1 MSPKRTPRPTADP
14 TWEFRARFRRN
25 AFGWKSQPAIQRIRQ
40 AVSEIKKVAR
50 GDALRAAEGAVLF
63 IERVSPAIEQV
74 DSSSGAIGTA
84 VNRALDEL
92 VPIVA
97 HAPADAKTR
106 GDWLERLWEAHAA
119 DRIPY
124 IERLADRWGELC
136 ASKDVASAWADRLL
150 DVTRMAL
157 RRDQGERAHFHG
169 TTACLSALYRAER
182 HAEILDVLHAE
193 TFWPYKRWAVRALI
207 AMGRK
212 AEAIRLAESSR
223 GRWTS
228 DADVDELCE
237 EILLSSGLVD
247 EAYARYSVRTHRGA
261 TYLAT
266 FRAVAKKYPHKRPE
280 QILADLVLTTPGEEG
295 KWFAAAKELGLY
307 AAALELARTSP
318 CDPRTLARA
327 ARDHAAAQPAFAVET
342 GCAALDWLAQGFGY
356 EITSADVW
364 MAYSA
369 AMKAAE
375 TLGRTP
381 EIRERIRALADRQPS
396 FVTEILGPELGL
408 AARSPSRRKSPST
421 R

>member
-1 MSPKRTPRPTADP
+1 MSAKRARRPTADP
-14 TWEFRARFRRN
+14 TWEFRARFRRH

-40 AVSEIKKVAR
+40 AVNEIKKVAR
-50 GDALRAAEGAVLF
+50 RDALRAAEGAVLF

-74 DSSSGAIGTA
+74 DGSSGAIGTA

-97 HAPADAKTR
+97 DAPADARTR
-106 GDWLERLWEAHAA
+106 GAWLERLWEAHAA
-119 DRIPY
+119 DQIPY
-124 IERLADRWGELC
+124 IERLADHWGELC

-150 DVTRMAL
+150 DLTRMAL
-157 RRDQGERAHFHG
+157 RPDPGARAYFHG
-169 TTACLSALYRAER
+169 TTACLSALYHAQR

-193 TFWPYKRWAVRALI
+193 TFWPHKRWAVRALI

-212 AEAIRLAESSR
+212 TEAIRLAESSR
-223 GRWTS
+223 GPWTS
-228 DADVDELCE
+228 DADVDGLCE

-247 EAYARYSVRTHRGA
+247 EAYARYGVRAHRGA

-266 FRAVAKKYPHKRPE
+266 FRAVAKKYPQKRPE
-280 QILADLVLTTPGEEG
+280 EILADLVRTTPGEEG

-307 AAALELARTSP
+307 AAAIELARSSP

-327 ARDHAAAQPAFAVET
+327 ARDHAVEQPDFAVET

-356 EITSADVW
+356 EITSADVR

-381 EIRERIRALADRQPS
+381 EIQDRIRALADREPS
-396 FVTEILGPELGL
+396 FVTEVLGPELGL
-408 AARSPSRRKSPST
+408 LARSPSRRRPPAAT
-421 R
+421 